1 MKICNFILVHTM
13 TTSLPHYFS
22 IGGSF
27 QGSLF
32 PFKFLDI
39 LIVYLRV
46 LPKVPLLL
54 FETSAL

>member
-1 MKICNFILVHTM
+1 M